1 MFTNKNLNIKRLS
14 ISPKPIH
21 SMNSNKNP
29 NRIFLKE
36 FDINLLLE
44 KQRLNITETFLNKT
58 NVENHSSQISRII
71 SFKYLGQYN
80 TRIFTDKEING
91 TK

>member
-1 MFTNKNLNIKRLS
+1 MS
-14 ISPKPIH
+14 ISQKPMD

-29 NRIFLKE
+29 NRIFKK
-36 FDINLLLE
+36 NLTSPFCW
-44 KQRLNITETFLNKT
+44 KSRLNITETFLNKT

-80 TRIFTDKEING
+80 TIIFIDKEISG
-91 TK
+91 TKLESYIWIHFCI